1 MSEEK
6 DLHTVQI
13 AQGKFNFRERE
24 RERGNMLQPDGGL
37 RARHHQK
44 SIRKTKGKKRKAR
57 KRKSSITDAPL
68 APETWRGMS
77 VRGESGRREEIV

>member
-1 MSEEK
+1 MSEQK

-24 RERGNMLQPDGGL
+24 REREEICSSLTEDC
-37 RARHHQK
+37 ARHHQK